1 MSTKYLQINRRT
13 LLLPGSRTSTGSR
26 FYPLKCTTRMM
37 NISPLQRHS
46 MLTDQMRDWLP
57 EAAPIKANCFLS
69 TNSTWMRNAERICH
83 QHLLKHSPTKKE
95 NLHRKVSDSQ
105 RLKEVKKEMSRQRVV
120 LLAQQIT
127 LQARK

>member
-1 MSTKYLQINRRT
+1 
-13 LLLPGSRTSTGSR
+13 
-26 FYPLKCTTRMM
+26 MM

-46 MLTDQMRDWLP
+46 MPTDQMRDWLP

-69 TNSTWMRNAERICH
+69 TNSTWMRNAERICL

-95 NLHRKVSDSQ
+95 NLLRKVSDSQ